1 MIGNKEKGSSTFG
14 SSNSTTLIS
23 RDTEIVGDI
32 KFGGSLDIEGTVR
45 GNITA
50 VAGKDAVVRVVDKGH
65 VEGEIHSPSVIVNGS
80 VTGDV
85 HSTKHLELA
94 SRAKVS
100 GNVHY
105 NLVEMAIGA
114 EVTGSLTHTGD
125 SGKKAKDAPVAVED
139 SSEDKG
145 SDNTMATG
153 QVTSLKS

>member
-23 RDTEIVGDI
+23 RDTEIIGDI

-45 GNITA
+45 GNISA

-65 VEGEIHSPSVIVNGS
+65 VEGEIHAPSVIVNGS
-80 VTGDV
+80 VNGDV

-94 SRAKVS
+94 SRAKVE

-114 EVTGSLTHTGD
+114 EVNGSLTHTGE
-125 SGKKAKDAPVAVED
+125 SGKNARDVPAAVEE
-139 SSEDKG
+139 SSEDQG

-153 QVTSLKS
+153 QVTPLKS